1 MKSATNLF
9 NRVWAKL
16 SRRQRQILI
25 VLGIANSV
33 ALSALIVLLLRPT
46 SPSDEL
52 LRTSPLS
59 PQRLAACRQEVSRAL
74 FNGGQT
80 GVVQTREDGV
90 IVLQIQH
97 TRKEPPDTASTASPR
112 LDADAATWTALEA
125 VAVASRI
132 ACLGFHQVQVTIV
145 LQSPQGSPLRA
156 TARASLTDL
165 LSWSLGEIDDA
176 ELSLRVDYQPPTTPT
191 PDLSNSTPT
200 YIP

>member
-1 MKSATNLF
+1 
-9 NRVWAKL
+9 
-16 SRRQRQILI
+16 
-25 VLGIANSV
+25 
-33 ALSALIVLLLRPT
+33 
-46 SPSDEL
+46 
-52 LRTSPLS
+52 
-59 PQRLAACRQEVSRAL
+59 
-74 FNGGQT
+74 
-80 GVVQTREDGV
+80 
-90 IVLQIQH
+90 
-97 TRKEPPDTASTASPR
+97 
-112 LDADAATWTALEA
+112 LEA

-156 TARASLTDL
+156 TARASLPDL